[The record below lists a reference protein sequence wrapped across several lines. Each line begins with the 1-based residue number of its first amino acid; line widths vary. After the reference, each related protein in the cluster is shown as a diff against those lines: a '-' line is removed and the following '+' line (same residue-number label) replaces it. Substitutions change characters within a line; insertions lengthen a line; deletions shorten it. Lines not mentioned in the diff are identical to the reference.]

1 MEKPV
6 KIEEAF
12 SRLDEIIEKLE
23 GGELSMEE
31 SFALYGEGL
40 SLVKSC
46 RGSIDETEKKLK
58 ILEEDGGSDGV

>member
-1 MEKPV
+1 MSEVVGTRLCCPKDQTGLPV
-6 KIEEAF
+6 RAYGK
-12 SRLDEIIEKLE
+12 
-23 GGELSMEE
+23 E
-31 SFALYGEGL
+31 SGALYGEGL